1 MHSLTFDSPPLCQRS
16 LWMLPFFDASVI
28 DGVICEVDTKIDELV
43 IPSFCTVEFGVF
55 GIKLVIV
62 LEIVDGIQGI
72 FCFSDV
78 QKNW

>member
-1 MHSLTFDSPPLCQRS
+1 
-16 LWMLPFFDASVI
+16 MLPFFDASVI

-43 IPSFCTVEFGVF
+43 IASFCTVEFGVF

-72 FCFSDV
+72 FFVFPTFKKIGDGNLQSV
-78 QKNW
+78 